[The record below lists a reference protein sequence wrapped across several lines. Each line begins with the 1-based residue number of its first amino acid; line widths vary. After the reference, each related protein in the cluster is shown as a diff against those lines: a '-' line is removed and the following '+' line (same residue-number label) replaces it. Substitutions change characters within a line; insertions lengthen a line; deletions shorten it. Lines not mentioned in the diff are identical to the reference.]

1 MGYIYSG
8 SNTTSPIGKVMDYNN
23 TNPSRGVAI
32 YRLLG
37 SENTVST
44 SRYSVNRDF
53 SNEFSNAIYGD
64 GPYSLLHPNSTTEM
78 VANNID
84 TIA

>member
-1 MGYIYSG
+1 MGYVYSG

-23 TNPSRGVAI
+23 TNPSKSVAV
-32 YRLLG
+32 YRMLG
-37 SENTVST
+37 SDISVST
-44 SRYSVNRDF
+44 GRQNVNNDF
-53 SNEFSNAIYGD
+53 SNEFSNAIYGN
-64 GPYSLLHPNSTTEM
+64 GPYSLLHPNLTTDM